1 MSLSSINIFYILN
14 LLGKMPTKIW
24 FIREV
29 HNKMQIDKNIER
41 VQDKPQ
47 DQNKTKTIL
56 KWNLIYDEL

>member
-1 MSLSSINIFYILN
+1 
-14 LLGKMPTKIW
+14 MPTKIW

-56 KWNLIYDEL
+56 KWDLIYDEL